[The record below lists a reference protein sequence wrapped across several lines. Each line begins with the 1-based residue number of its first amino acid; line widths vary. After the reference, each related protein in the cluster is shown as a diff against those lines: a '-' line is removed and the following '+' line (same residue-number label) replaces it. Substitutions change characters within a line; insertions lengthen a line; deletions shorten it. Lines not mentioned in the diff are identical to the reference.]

1 MNAVEMR
8 GIVKQYPLVRAIDG
22 ADFTVE
28 QGEIH
33 SLLGENGAG
42 KSTLMKILYGM
53 TTPTAGEVRVF
64 GKPVAI
70 TRPAQ
75 AIALGIG
82 MVHQHFMLTPVMTV
96 AENVVIGSEPV
107 RGVFF
112 DRKKAEAQVAA
123 MIDEYNFHISATAK
137 VETLSVGEQQRVE
150 ILKALY
156 RGADLLILDEPTA
169 VLTPQEVEDLFRV
182 MRQLKAAGKSIIII
196 THKLKETMEIADR
209 VSVLRQGKMIES
221 GVPVAGTTMNELAQI
236 MVGRDVELSVTRRAE
251 QVGEE
256 NFSVRGLSL
265 TERGVPILRDV
276 CLSLRKGEI
285 LGIAGIEGN
294 GQTELI
300 EVLTG
305 LRRPDHMELF
315 KDGKP
320 LSGNAAAFLSA
331 GVGHVPEDRMTRG
344 LVLEMSIEDNLI
356 LGYHRRP
363 AFARRG
369 LRLASA
375 IRKFAEQERTEFAIK
390 APNVQER
397 CSALSGGNQQKVVIA
412 RVFSENPDVIIVA
425 QPTRGV
431 DVGAMEYIHHR
442 LLDLRD
448 SGKSILLISADLDEV
463 RSLSDRLAVI
473 YGGRQAG
480 HLERHGDRPADDR
493 RQPCAGKGGNRMKK
507 HALSGLLKL
516 DGPLLSILSLLIAIV
531 ISGVIM
537 AVCGYNPIEAFGAIL
552 AGSFGSQRAIVQ
564 TLTQATPLIFTGL
577 AFAFAKKASLI
588 NLGAEGQLYMGA
600 LASAAVG
607 MLDLGLPMA
616 LHLPLAVAAGMAAGG
631 LYAGLVGVLKVKFG
645 SNEVIATVML
655 NSIATYLVDYLLNGP
670 MLAENSSV
678 AQTERVLETAQLPR
692 IFQQYQLTIAIL
704 LAVAACILVKL
715 FMDRTALGYEIRA
728 VGLNPDAA
736 ETAGISKAKVTI
748 VALCISGCIA
758 GLAGASH
765 VLGVD
770 RRLINGFSNDYGF
783 SGISVAALAADSPVG
798 VIFAG
803 IVFGALRAGTMELNR
818 TTSIPVEFVNVIQAM
833 VVILVAAPLLVKEL
847 KRLNPAGWSRKTKK
861 EVA

>member
-221 GVPVAGTTMNELAQI
+221 GVPVAGTTMNELAQM

-320 LSGNAAAFLSA
+320 LSGNAAAFLAA

-375 IRKFAEQERTEFAIK
+375 IRRFAEQERTEFAIK
-390 APNVQER
+390 APNLQER

-448 SGKSILLISADLDEV
+448 GGKSILLISADLDEV

-473 YGGRQAG
+473 YGGRIVA
-480 HLERHGDRPADDR
+480 E
-493 RQPCAGKGGNRMKK
+493 GKPDTWSDMEIGLLMTGGN
-507 HALSGLLKL
+507 
-516 DGPLLSILSLLIAIV
+516 
-531 ISGVIM
+531 
-537 AVCGYNPIEAFGAIL
+537 L
-552 AGSFGSQRAIVQ
+552 A
-564 TLTQATPLIFTGL
+564 PE
-577 AFAFAKKASLI
+577 K
-588 NLGAEGQLYMGA
+588 EG
-600 LASAAVG
+600 
-607 MLDLGLPMA
+607 
-616 LHLPLAVAAGMAAGG
+616 
-631 LYAGLVGVLKVKFG
+631 
-645 SNEVIATVML
+645 
-655 NSIATYLVDYLLNGP
+655 
-670 MLAENSSV
+670 
-678 AQTERVLETAQLPR
+678 TA
-692 IFQQYQLTIAIL
+692 
-704 LAVAACILVKL
+704 
-715 FMDRTALGYEIRA
+715 
-728 VGLNPDAA
+728 
-736 ETAGISKAKVTI
+736 
-748 VALCISGCIA
+748 
-758 GLAGASH
+758 
-765 VLGVD
+765 
-770 RRLINGFSNDYGF
+770 
-783 SGISVAALAADSPVG
+783 
-798 VIFAG
+798 
-803 IVFGALRAGTMELNR
+803 
-818 TTSIPVEFVNVIQAM
+818 
-833 VVILVAAPLLVKEL
+833 
-847 KRLNPAGWSRKTKK
+847 
-861 EVA
+861 

>member
-1 MNAVEMR
+1 MR

-137 VETLSVGEQQRVE
+137 GETLSVGEQQRVE

-221 GVPVAGTTMNELAQI
+221 GVPVAGTTMNELAQM

-320 LSGNAAAFLSA
+320 LSGNAAAFLAA

-375 IRKFAEQERTEFAIK
+375 IRRFAEQERTEFAIK

-448 SGKSILLISADLDEV
+448 GGKSILLISADLDEV

-473 YGGRQAG
+473 YGGRIVA
-480 HLERHGDRPADDR
+480 E
-493 RQPCAGKGGNRMKK
+493 GKPDTWSDMEI
-507 HALSGLLKL
+507 GLLMT
-516 DGPLLSILSLLIAIV
+516 GGSLA
-531 ISGVIM
+531 
-537 AVCGYNPIEAFGAIL
+537 PE
-552 AGSFGSQRAIVQ
+552 
-564 TLTQATPLIFTGL
+564 
-577 AFAFAKKASLI
+577 K
-588 NLGAEGQLYMGA
+588 EG
-600 LASAAVG
+600 
-607 MLDLGLPMA
+607 
-616 LHLPLAVAAGMAAGG
+616 
-631 LYAGLVGVLKVKFG
+631 
-645 SNEVIATVML
+645 
-655 NSIATYLVDYLLNGP
+655 
-670 MLAENSSV
+670 
-678 AQTERVLETAQLPR
+678 TA
-692 IFQQYQLTIAIL
+692 
-704 LAVAACILVKL
+704 
-715 FMDRTALGYEIRA
+715 
-728 VGLNPDAA
+728 
-736 ETAGISKAKVTI
+736 
-748 VALCISGCIA
+748 
-758 GLAGASH
+758 
-765 VLGVD
+765 
-770 RRLINGFSNDYGF
+770 
-783 SGISVAALAADSPVG
+783 
-798 VIFAG
+798 
-803 IVFGALRAGTMELNR
+803 
-818 TTSIPVEFVNVIQAM
+818 
-833 VVILVAAPLLVKEL
+833 
-847 KRLNPAGWSRKTKK
+847 
-861 EVA
+861 

>member
-1 MNAVEMR
+1 MR

-221 GVPVAGTTMNELAQI
+221 GVPVEGTNMNELAQM

-363 AFARRG
+363 AFARHG

-448 SGKSILLISADLDEV
+448 GGKSILLISADLDEV

-473 YGGRQAG
+473 YGGRIVA
-480 HLERHGDRPADDR
+480 E
-493 RQPCAGKGGNRMKK
+493 GKPDTWSDMEI
-507 HALSGLLKL
+507 GLLMT
-516 DGPLLSILSLLIAIV
+516 GGSLA
-531 ISGVIM
+531 
-537 AVCGYNPIEAFGAIL
+537 PE
-552 AGSFGSQRAIVQ
+552 
-564 TLTQATPLIFTGL
+564 
-577 AFAFAKKASLI
+577 K
-588 NLGAEGQLYMGA
+588 EG
-600 LASAAVG
+600 
-607 MLDLGLPMA
+607 
-616 LHLPLAVAAGMAAGG
+616 
-631 LYAGLVGVLKVKFG
+631 
-645 SNEVIATVML
+645 
-655 NSIATYLVDYLLNGP
+655 
-670 MLAENSSV
+670 
-678 AQTERVLETAQLPR
+678 TA
-692 IFQQYQLTIAIL
+692 
-704 LAVAACILVKL
+704 
-715 FMDRTALGYEIRA
+715 
-728 VGLNPDAA
+728 
-736 ETAGISKAKVTI
+736 
-748 VALCISGCIA
+748 
-758 GLAGASH
+758 
-765 VLGVD
+765 
-770 RRLINGFSNDYGF
+770 
-783 SGISVAALAADSPVG
+783 
-798 VIFAG
+798 
-803 IVFGALRAGTMELNR
+803 
-818 TTSIPVEFVNVIQAM
+818 
-833 VVILVAAPLLVKEL
+833 
-847 KRLNPAGWSRKTKK
+847 
-861 EVA
+861 

>member
-1 MNAVEMR
+1 MR

-75 AIALGIG
+75 AIALGSG
-82 MVHQHFMLTPVMTV
+82 LVHQHFMLTPVMTV

-221 GVPVAGTTMNELAQI
+221 GVPVAGTTMNELAQM

-320 LSGNAAAFLSA
+320 LSGNAAAFLAA

-375 IRKFAEQERTEFAIK
+375 IRRFAEQERTEFAIK

-448 SGKSILLISADLDEV
+448 GGKSILLISADLDEV

-473 YGGRQAG
+473 YGGRIVA
-480 HLERHGDRPADDR
+480 E
-493 RQPCAGKGGNRMKK
+493 GKPDTWSDMEI
-507 HALSGLLKL
+507 GLLMT
-516 DGPLLSILSLLIAIV
+516 GGSLA
-531 ISGVIM
+531 
-537 AVCGYNPIEAFGAIL
+537 PE
-552 AGSFGSQRAIVQ
+552 
-564 TLTQATPLIFTGL
+564 
-577 AFAFAKKASLI
+577 K
-588 NLGAEGQLYMGA
+588 EG
-600 LASAAVG
+600 
-607 MLDLGLPMA
+607 
-616 LHLPLAVAAGMAAGG
+616 
-631 LYAGLVGVLKVKFG
+631 
-645 SNEVIATVML
+645 
-655 NSIATYLVDYLLNGP
+655 
-670 MLAENSSV
+670 
-678 AQTERVLETAQLPR
+678 TA
-692 IFQQYQLTIAIL
+692 
-704 LAVAACILVKL
+704 
-715 FMDRTALGYEIRA
+715 
-728 VGLNPDAA
+728 
-736 ETAGISKAKVTI
+736 
-748 VALCISGCIA
+748 
-758 GLAGASH
+758 
-765 VLGVD
+765 
-770 RRLINGFSNDYGF
+770 
-783 SGISVAALAADSPVG
+783 
-798 VIFAG
+798 
-803 IVFGALRAGTMELNR
+803 
-818 TTSIPVEFVNVIQAM
+818 
-833 VVILVAAPLLVKEL
+833 
-847 KRLNPAGWSRKTKK
+847 
-861 EVA
+861 

>member
-221 GVPVAGTTMNELAQI
+221 GVPVAGTTMNELAQM

-265 TERGVPILRDV
+265 TERGVPLLRDV

-320 LSGNAAAFLSA
+320 LSGNAAAFLAA

-473 YGGRQAG
+473 YGGRIVA
-480 HLERHGDRPADDR
+480 E
-493 RQPCAGKGGNRMKK
+493 GKPDTWSDMEI
-507 HALSGLLKL
+507 GLLMT
-516 DGPLLSILSLLIAIV
+516 GGSLA
-531 ISGVIM
+531 
-537 AVCGYNPIEAFGAIL
+537 PE
-552 AGSFGSQRAIVQ
+552 
-564 TLTQATPLIFTGL
+564 
-577 AFAFAKKASLI
+577 K
-588 NLGAEGQLYMGA
+588 EG
-600 LASAAVG
+600 
-607 MLDLGLPMA
+607 
-616 LHLPLAVAAGMAAGG
+616 
-631 LYAGLVGVLKVKFG
+631 
-645 SNEVIATVML
+645 
-655 NSIATYLVDYLLNGP
+655 
-670 MLAENSSV
+670 
-678 AQTERVLETAQLPR
+678 TA
-692 IFQQYQLTIAIL
+692 
-704 LAVAACILVKL
+704 
-715 FMDRTALGYEIRA
+715 
-728 VGLNPDAA
+728 
-736 ETAGISKAKVTI
+736 
-748 VALCISGCIA
+748 
-758 GLAGASH
+758 
-765 VLGVD
+765 
-770 RRLINGFSNDYGF
+770 
-783 SGISVAALAADSPVG
+783 
-798 VIFAG
+798 
-803 IVFGALRAGTMELNR
+803 
-818 TTSIPVEFVNVIQAM
+818 
-833 VVILVAAPLLVKEL
+833 
-847 KRLNPAGWSRKTKK
+847 
-861 EVA
+861 

>member
-1 MNAVEMR
+1 MR

-221 GVPVAGTTMNELAQI
+221 GVPVAGTTMNELAQM
-236 MVGRDVELSVTRRAE
+236 MVGRDVELSVTRRSE

-256 NFSVRGLSL
+256 NFAVRGLSL

-320 LSGNAAAFLSA
+320 LSGNAAAFLAA

-375 IRKFAEQERTEFAIK
+375 IRRFAEQERTEFAIK

-448 SGKSILLISADLDEV
+448 GGKSILLISADLDEV

-473 YGGRQAG
+473 YGGRIVA
-480 HLERHGDRPADDR
+480 E
-493 RQPCAGKGGNRMKK
+493 GKPDTWSDMEI
-507 HALSGLLKL
+507 GLLMT
-516 DGPLLSILSLLIAIV
+516 GGSLA
-531 ISGVIM
+531 
-537 AVCGYNPIEAFGAIL
+537 PE
-552 AGSFGSQRAIVQ
+552 
-564 TLTQATPLIFTGL
+564 
-577 AFAFAKKASLI
+577 K
-588 NLGAEGQLYMGA
+588 EG
-600 LASAAVG
+600 
-607 MLDLGLPMA
+607 
-616 LHLPLAVAAGMAAGG
+616 
-631 LYAGLVGVLKVKFG
+631 
-645 SNEVIATVML
+645 
-655 NSIATYLVDYLLNGP
+655 
-670 MLAENSSV
+670 
-678 AQTERVLETAQLPR
+678 TA
-692 IFQQYQLTIAIL
+692 
-704 LAVAACILVKL
+704 
-715 FMDRTALGYEIRA
+715 
-728 VGLNPDAA
+728 
-736 ETAGISKAKVTI
+736 
-748 VALCISGCIA
+748 
-758 GLAGASH
+758 
-765 VLGVD
+765 
-770 RRLINGFSNDYGF
+770 
-783 SGISVAALAADSPVG
+783 
-798 VIFAG
+798 
-803 IVFGALRAGTMELNR
+803 
-818 TTSIPVEFVNVIQAM
+818 
-833 VVILVAAPLLVKEL
+833 
-847 KRLNPAGWSRKTKK
+847 
-861 EVA
+861 

>member
-1 MNAVEMR
+1 MR

-221 GVPVAGTTMNELAQI
+221 GVPVAGTTMNELAQM

-320 LSGNAAAFLSA
+320 LSGNAAAFLAA

-375 IRKFAEQERTEFAIK
+375 IRRFAEPERTEFAIK
-390 APNVQER
+390 APNLQER

-448 SGKSILLISADLDEV
+448 GGKSILLISADLDEV

-473 YGGRQAG
+473 YGGRIVA
-480 HLERHGDRPADDR
+480 E
-493 RQPCAGKGGNRMKK
+493 GKPDTWSDMEI
-507 HALSGLLKL
+507 GLLMT
-516 DGPLLSILSLLIAIV
+516 GGSLA
-531 ISGVIM
+531 
-537 AVCGYNPIEAFGAIL
+537 PE
-552 AGSFGSQRAIVQ
+552 
-564 TLTQATPLIFTGL
+564 
-577 AFAFAKKASLI
+577 K
-588 NLGAEGQLYMGA
+588 EG
-600 LASAAVG
+600 
-607 MLDLGLPMA
+607 
-616 LHLPLAVAAGMAAGG
+616 
-631 LYAGLVGVLKVKFG
+631 
-645 SNEVIATVML
+645 
-655 NSIATYLVDYLLNGP
+655 
-670 MLAENSSV
+670 
-678 AQTERVLETAQLPR
+678 TA
-692 IFQQYQLTIAIL
+692 
-704 LAVAACILVKL
+704 
-715 FMDRTALGYEIRA
+715 
-728 VGLNPDAA
+728 
-736 ETAGISKAKVTI
+736 
-748 VALCISGCIA
+748 
-758 GLAGASH
+758 
-765 VLGVD
+765 
-770 RRLINGFSNDYGF
+770 
-783 SGISVAALAADSPVG
+783 
-798 VIFAG
+798 
-803 IVFGALRAGTMELNR
+803 
-818 TTSIPVEFVNVIQAM
+818 
-833 VVILVAAPLLVKEL
+833 
-847 KRLNPAGWSRKTKK
+847 
-861 EVA
+861 

>member
-1 MNAVEMR
+1 MR
-8 GIVKQYPLVRAIDG
+8 GIVKQYPLGRAIDG

-221 GVPVAGTTMNELAQI
+221 GVPVAGTTMNELAQM

-320 LSGNAAAFLSA
+320 LSGNAAAFLAA

-375 IRKFAEQERTEFAIK
+375 IRRFAEQERTEFAIK

-448 SGKSILLISADLDEV
+448 GGKSILLISADLDEV

-473 YGGRQAG
+473 YGGRIVA
-480 HLERHGDRPADDR
+480 E
-493 RQPCAGKGGNRMKK
+493 GKPDTWSDMEI
-507 HALSGLLKL
+507 GLLMT
-516 DGPLLSILSLLIAIV
+516 GGSLA
-531 ISGVIM
+531 
-537 AVCGYNPIEAFGAIL
+537 PE
-552 AGSFGSQRAIVQ
+552 
-564 TLTQATPLIFTGL
+564 
-577 AFAFAKKASLI
+577 K
-588 NLGAEGQLYMGA
+588 EG
-600 LASAAVG
+600 
-607 MLDLGLPMA
+607 
-616 LHLPLAVAAGMAAGG
+616 
-631 LYAGLVGVLKVKFG
+631 
-645 SNEVIATVML
+645 
-655 NSIATYLVDYLLNGP
+655 
-670 MLAENSSV
+670 
-678 AQTERVLETAQLPR
+678 TA
-692 IFQQYQLTIAIL
+692 
-704 LAVAACILVKL
+704 
-715 FMDRTALGYEIRA
+715 
-728 VGLNPDAA
+728 
-736 ETAGISKAKVTI
+736 
-748 VALCISGCIA
+748 
-758 GLAGASH
+758 
-765 VLGVD
+765 
-770 RRLINGFSNDYGF
+770 
-783 SGISVAALAADSPVG
+783 
-798 VIFAG
+798 
-803 IVFGALRAGTMELNR
+803 
-818 TTSIPVEFVNVIQAM
+818 
-833 VVILVAAPLLVKEL
+833 
-847 KRLNPAGWSRKTKK
+847 
-861 EVA
+861 

>member
-1 MNAVEMR
+1 MALLEMQQICKAFSGVYANDHVDLMVE
-8 GIVKQYPLVRAIDG
+8 K
-22 ADFTVE
+22 
-28 QGEIH
+28 GEIH
-33 SLLGENGAG
+33 ALLGENGAG
-42 KSTLMKILYGM
+42 KTTLMNILFGIYSADSGQILWK
-53 TTPTAGEVRVF
+53 GEPVRF
-64 GKPVAI
+64 ASPKD
-70 TRPAQ
+70 
-75 AIALGIG
+75 AIAAGIG
-82 MVHQHFMLTPVMTV
+82 MVQQHFSLVRKMTV
-96 AENVVIGSEPV
+96 LDNIILNLRDNRFVL
-107 RGVFF
+107 
-112 DRKKAEAQVAA
+112 DRKQARQRVCALAEKYGLTVDPDAQVG
-123 MIDEYNFHISATAK
+123 S
-137 VETLSVGEQQRVE
+137 LSVGEQQRVE

-221 GVPVAGTTMNELAQI
+221 GVPVAGTTMNELAQM

-320 LSGNAAAFLSA
+320 LSGNAAAFLAA

-375 IRKFAEQERTEFAIK
+375 IRRFAEQERTEFAIK
-390 APNVQER
+390 APNLQER

-448 SGKSILLISADLDEV
+448 GGKSILLISADLDEV

-473 YGGRQAG
+473 YGGRIVA
-480 HLERHGDRPADDR
+480 E
-493 RQPCAGKGGNRMKK
+493 GKPDTWSDMEI
-507 HALSGLLKL
+507 GLLMT
-516 DGPLLSILSLLIAIV
+516 GGSLA
-531 ISGVIM
+531 
-537 AVCGYNPIEAFGAIL
+537 PE
-552 AGSFGSQRAIVQ
+552 
-564 TLTQATPLIFTGL
+564 
-577 AFAFAKKASLI
+577 K
-588 NLGAEGQLYMGA
+588 EG
-600 LASAAVG
+600 
-607 MLDLGLPMA
+607 
-616 LHLPLAVAAGMAAGG
+616 
-631 LYAGLVGVLKVKFG
+631 
-645 SNEVIATVML
+645 
-655 NSIATYLVDYLLNGP
+655 
-670 MLAENSSV
+670 
-678 AQTERVLETAQLPR
+678 TA
-692 IFQQYQLTIAIL
+692 
-704 LAVAACILVKL
+704 
-715 FMDRTALGYEIRA
+715 
-728 VGLNPDAA
+728 
-736 ETAGISKAKVTI
+736 
-748 VALCISGCIA
+748 
-758 GLAGASH
+758 
-765 VLGVD
+765 
-770 RRLINGFSNDYGF
+770 
-783 SGISVAALAADSPVG
+783 
-798 VIFAG
+798 
-803 IVFGALRAGTMELNR
+803 
-818 TTSIPVEFVNVIQAM
+818 
-833 VVILVAAPLLVKEL
+833 
-847 KRLNPAGWSRKTKK
+847 
-861 EVA
+861 

>member
-1 MNAVEMR
+1 MR

-221 GVPVAGTTMNELAQI
+221 GVPVAGTTMNELAQM

-320 LSGNAAAFLSA
+320 LSGNAAAFLAA

-369 LRLASA
+369 LRLATPHPRIS
-375 IRKFAEQERTEFAIK
+375 EQARPQFGQNG
-390 APNVQER
+390 PHVQER

-448 SGKSILLISADLDEV
+448 GGKSILLISADLDEV

-473 YGGRQAG
+473 YGGRIVA
-480 HLERHGDRPADDR
+480 E
-493 RQPCAGKGGNRMKK
+493 GKPDTWSDMEI
-507 HALSGLLKL
+507 GLLMT
-516 DGPLLSILSLLIAIV
+516 GGSLA
-531 ISGVIM
+531 
-537 AVCGYNPIEAFGAIL
+537 PE
-552 AGSFGSQRAIVQ
+552 
-564 TLTQATPLIFTGL
+564 
-577 AFAFAKKASLI
+577 K
-588 NLGAEGQLYMGA
+588 EG
-600 LASAAVG
+600 
-607 MLDLGLPMA
+607 
-616 LHLPLAVAAGMAAGG
+616 
-631 LYAGLVGVLKVKFG
+631 
-645 SNEVIATVML
+645 
-655 NSIATYLVDYLLNGP
+655 
-670 MLAENSSV
+670 
-678 AQTERVLETAQLPR
+678 TA
-692 IFQQYQLTIAIL
+692 
-704 LAVAACILVKL
+704 
-715 FMDRTALGYEIRA
+715 
-728 VGLNPDAA
+728 
-736 ETAGISKAKVTI
+736 
-748 VALCISGCIA
+748 
-758 GLAGASH
+758 
-765 VLGVD
+765 
-770 RRLINGFSNDYGF
+770 
-783 SGISVAALAADSPVG
+783 
-798 VIFAG
+798 
-803 IVFGALRAGTMELNR
+803 
-818 TTSIPVEFVNVIQAM
+818 
-833 VVILVAAPLLVKEL
+833 
-847 KRLNPAGWSRKTKK
+847 
-861 EVA
+861 

>member
-1 MNAVEMR
+1 MR

-221 GVPVAGTTMNELAQI
+221 GVPVAGTTMKELAQM

-294 GQTELI
+294 GQTEL
-300 EVLTG
+300 VYGLTG
-305 LRRPDHMELF
+305 LEKLSGGKITLDGKDITRESIRQRS
-315 KDGKP
+315 KDGM
-320 LSGNAAAFLSA
+320 S
-331 GVGHVPEDRMTRG
+331 HIPEDRHKHG
-344 LVLEMSIEDNLI
+344 LVLDYSLENNMVLQRYWQPEFQKGGFIQSDKVREYSDKLI
-356 LGYHRRP
+356 AQYDVRSGQGSSTIVR
-363 AFARRG
+363 
-369 LRLASA
+369 SM
-375 IRKFAEQERTEFAIK
+375 
-390 APNVQER
+390 
-397 CSALSGGNQQKVVIA
+397 SGGNQQKAIIA
-412 RVFSENPDVIIVA
+412 REIDKDPKLLVA
-425 QPTRGV
+425 VQPTRGL
-431 DVGAMEYIHHR
+431 DVGAIEYIHR
-442 LLDLRD
+442 QIVAERDKGKAVLLVSLE
-448 SGKSILLISADLDEV
+448 LDEV
-463 RSLSDRLAVI
+463 MNLSDR
-473 YGGRQAG
+473 
-480 HLERHGDRPADDR
+480 
-493 RQPCAGKGGNRMKK
+493 
-507 HALSGLLKL
+507 
-516 DGPLLSILSLLIAIV
+516 ILVMYEGEIV
-531 ISGVIM
+531 GEFD
-537 AVCGYNPIEAFGAIL
+537 PKTTT
-552 AGSFGSQRAIVQ
+552 VQ
-564 TLTQATPLIFTGL
+564 E
-577 AFAFAKKASLI
+577 
-588 NLGAEGQLYMGA
+588 LGLYM
-600 LASAAVG
+600 
-607 MLDLGLPMA
+607 
-616 LHLPLAVAAGMAAGG
+616 
-631 LYAGLVGVLKVKFG
+631 
-645 SNEVIATVML
+645 
-655 NSIATYLVDYLLNGP
+655 
-670 MLAENSSV
+670 
-678 AQTERVLETAQLPR
+678 
-692 IFQQYQLTIAIL
+692 
-704 LAVAACILVKL
+704 
-715 FMDRTALGYEIRA
+715 
-728 VGLNPDAA
+728 
-736 ETAGISKAKVTI
+736 
-748 VALCISGCIA
+748 
-758 GLAGASH
+758 AGARKQ
-765 VLGVD
+765 G
-770 RRLINGFSNDYGF
+770 
-783 SGISVAALAADSPVG
+783 
-798 VIFAG
+798 
-803 IVFGALRAGTMELNR
+803 
-818 TTSIPVEFVNVIQAM
+818 
-833 VVILVAAPLLVKEL
+833 KES
-847 KRLNPAGWSRKTKK
+847 K
-861 EVA
+861 

>member
-1 MNAVEMR
+1 MR

-221 GVPVAGTTMNELAQI
+221 GVPVAGTTMNELAQM

-285 LGIAGIEGN
+285 LGIAGIEGT

-320 LSGNAAAFLSA
+320 LSGNAAAFLAA

-375 IRKFAEQERTEFAIK
+375 IRRFAEQERTEFAIK

-448 SGKSILLISADLDEV
+448 GGKSILLISADLDEV

-473 YGGRQAG
+473 YGGRIVA
-480 HLERHGDRPADDR
+480 E
-493 RQPCAGKGGNRMKK
+493 GKPDTWSDMEI
-507 HALSGLLKL
+507 GLLMT
-516 DGPLLSILSLLIAIV
+516 GGSLA
-531 ISGVIM
+531 
-537 AVCGYNPIEAFGAIL
+537 PE
-552 AGSFGSQRAIVQ
+552 
-564 TLTQATPLIFTGL
+564 
-577 AFAFAKKASLI
+577 K
-588 NLGAEGQLYMGA
+588 EG
-600 LASAAVG
+600 
-607 MLDLGLPMA
+607 
-616 LHLPLAVAAGMAAGG
+616 
-631 LYAGLVGVLKVKFG
+631 
-645 SNEVIATVML
+645 
-655 NSIATYLVDYLLNGP
+655 
-670 MLAENSSV
+670 
-678 AQTERVLETAQLPR
+678 TA
-692 IFQQYQLTIAIL
+692 
-704 LAVAACILVKL
+704 
-715 FMDRTALGYEIRA
+715 
-728 VGLNPDAA
+728 
-736 ETAGISKAKVTI
+736 
-748 VALCISGCIA
+748 
-758 GLAGASH
+758 
-765 VLGVD
+765 
-770 RRLINGFSNDYGF
+770 
-783 SGISVAALAADSPVG
+783 
-798 VIFAG
+798 
-803 IVFGALRAGTMELNR
+803 
-818 TTSIPVEFVNVIQAM
+818 
-833 VVILVAAPLLVKEL
+833 
-847 KRLNPAGWSRKTKK
+847 
-861 EVA
+861 

>member
-1 MNAVEMR
+1 MR

-221 GVPVAGTTMNELAQI
+221 GVPVAGTTMNELAQM

-320 LSGNAAAFLSA
+320 LSGNAAAFLAA

-375 IRKFAEQERTEFAIK
+375 IRRFAEQERTEFAIK

-448 SGKSILLISADLDEV
+448 GGKSILLISADLDEV

-473 YGGRQAG
+473 YGGRIVAEG
-480 HLERHGDRPADDR
+480 KPDTWSDMEIGLLMTGGSLAPE
-493 RQPCAGKGGNRMKK
+493 KGG
-507 HALSGLLKL
+507 
-516 DGPLLSILSLLIAIV
+516 
-531 ISGVIM
+531 
-537 AVCGYNPIEAFGAIL
+537 
-552 AGSFGSQRAIVQ
+552 
-564 TLTQATPLIFTGL
+564 
-577 AFAFAKKASLI
+577 
-588 NLGAEGQLYMGA
+588 
-600 LASAAVG
+600 
-607 MLDLGLPMA
+607 
-616 LHLPLAVAAGMAAGG
+616 
-631 LYAGLVGVLKVKFG
+631 
-645 SNEVIATVML
+645 
-655 NSIATYLVDYLLNGP
+655 
-670 MLAENSSV
+670 
-678 AQTERVLETAQLPR
+678 TA
-692 IFQQYQLTIAIL
+692 
-704 LAVAACILVKL
+704 
-715 FMDRTALGYEIRA
+715 
-728 VGLNPDAA
+728 
-736 ETAGISKAKVTI
+736 
-748 VALCISGCIA
+748 
-758 GLAGASH
+758 
-765 VLGVD
+765 
-770 RRLINGFSNDYGF
+770 
-783 SGISVAALAADSPVG
+783 
-798 VIFAG
+798 
-803 IVFGALRAGTMELNR
+803 
-818 TTSIPVEFVNVIQAM
+818 
-833 VVILVAAPLLVKEL
+833 
-847 KRLNPAGWSRKTKK
+847 
-861 EVA
+861 

>member
-1 MNAVEMR
+1 MR

-221 GVPVAGTTMNELAQI
+221 GVPVAGTTMNELAQM

-265 TERGVPILRDV
+265 TERGVPLLRDV

-375 IRKFAEQERTEFAIK
+375 IRRFAEQERTEFAIK
-390 APNVQER
+390 APNLQER

-448 SGKSILLISADLDEV
+448 GGKSILLISADLDEV

-473 YGGRQAG
+473 YGGRIVA
-480 HLERHGDRPADDR
+480 E
-493 RQPCAGKGGNRMKK
+493 GKPDTWSDMEI
-507 HALSGLLKL
+507 GLLMT
-516 DGPLLSILSLLIAIV
+516 GGSLA
-531 ISGVIM
+531 
-537 AVCGYNPIEAFGAIL
+537 PE
-552 AGSFGSQRAIVQ
+552 
-564 TLTQATPLIFTGL
+564 
-577 AFAFAKKASLI
+577 K
-588 NLGAEGQLYMGA
+588 EG
-600 LASAAVG
+600 
-607 MLDLGLPMA
+607 
-616 LHLPLAVAAGMAAGG
+616 
-631 LYAGLVGVLKVKFG
+631 
-645 SNEVIATVML
+645 
-655 NSIATYLVDYLLNGP
+655 
-670 MLAENSSV
+670 
-678 AQTERVLETAQLPR
+678 TA
-692 IFQQYQLTIAIL
+692 
-704 LAVAACILVKL
+704 
-715 FMDRTALGYEIRA
+715 
-728 VGLNPDAA
+728 
-736 ETAGISKAKVTI
+736 
-748 VALCISGCIA
+748 
-758 GLAGASH
+758 
-765 VLGVD
+765 
-770 RRLINGFSNDYGF
+770 
-783 SGISVAALAADSPVG
+783 
-798 VIFAG
+798 
-803 IVFGALRAGTMELNR
+803 
-818 TTSIPVEFVNVIQAM
+818 
-833 VVILVAAPLLVKEL
+833 
-847 KRLNPAGWSRKTKK
+847 
-861 EVA
+861 

>member
-1 MNAVEMR
+1 MR

-221 GVPVAGTTMNELAQI
+221 GVPVAGTTMNELAQM

-305 LRRPDHMELF
+305 LRRPDHIELF

-320 LSGNAAAFLSA
+320 LSGNAAAFLAA

-375 IRKFAEQERTEFAIK
+375 IRRFAEQERTEFAIK

-448 SGKSILLISADLDEV
+448 GGKSILLISADLDEV

-473 YGGRQAG
+473 YGGRIVA
-480 HLERHGDRPADDR
+480 E
-493 RQPCAGKGGNRMKK
+493 GKPDTWSDMEI
-507 HALSGLLKL
+507 GLLMT
-516 DGPLLSILSLLIAIV
+516 GGSLA
-531 ISGVIM
+531 
-537 AVCGYNPIEAFGAIL
+537 PE
-552 AGSFGSQRAIVQ
+552 
-564 TLTQATPLIFTGL
+564 
-577 AFAFAKKASLI
+577 K
-588 NLGAEGQLYMGA
+588 EG
-600 LASAAVG
+600 
-607 MLDLGLPMA
+607 
-616 LHLPLAVAAGMAAGG
+616 
-631 LYAGLVGVLKVKFG
+631 
-645 SNEVIATVML
+645 
-655 NSIATYLVDYLLNGP
+655 
-670 MLAENSSV
+670 
-678 AQTERVLETAQLPR
+678 TA
-692 IFQQYQLTIAIL
+692 
-704 LAVAACILVKL
+704 
-715 FMDRTALGYEIRA
+715 
-728 VGLNPDAA
+728 
-736 ETAGISKAKVTI
+736 
-748 VALCISGCIA
+748 
-758 GLAGASH
+758 
-765 VLGVD
+765 
-770 RRLINGFSNDYGF
+770 
-783 SGISVAALAADSPVG
+783 
-798 VIFAG
+798 
-803 IVFGALRAGTMELNR
+803 
-818 TTSIPVEFVNVIQAM
+818 
-833 VVILVAAPLLVKEL
+833 
-847 KRLNPAGWSRKTKK
+847 
-861 EVA
+861 

>member
-221 GVPVAGTTMNELAQI
+221 GVPVAGTTMNELAQM

-320 LSGNAAAFLSA
+320 LSGNAAAFLAA

-344 LVLEMSIEDNLI
+344 LVLGMSIEDNLI

-375 IRKFAEQERTEFAIK
+375 IRRFAEQERTEFAIK
-390 APNVQER
+390 APNLQER

-448 SGKSILLISADLDEV
+448 GGKSILLISADLDEV

-473 YGGRQAG
+473 YGGRIVA
-480 HLERHGDRPADDR
+480 E
-493 RQPCAGKGGNRMKK
+493 GKPDTWSDMEI
-507 HALSGLLKL
+507 GLLMT
-516 DGPLLSILSLLIAIV
+516 GGSLA
-531 ISGVIM
+531 
-537 AVCGYNPIEAFGAIL
+537 PE
-552 AGSFGSQRAIVQ
+552 
-564 TLTQATPLIFTGL
+564 
-577 AFAFAKKASLI
+577 K
-588 NLGAEGQLYMGA
+588 EG
-600 LASAAVG
+600 
-607 MLDLGLPMA
+607 
-616 LHLPLAVAAGMAAGG
+616 
-631 LYAGLVGVLKVKFG
+631 
-645 SNEVIATVML
+645 
-655 NSIATYLVDYLLNGP
+655 
-670 MLAENSSV
+670 
-678 AQTERVLETAQLPR
+678 TA
-692 IFQQYQLTIAIL
+692 
-704 LAVAACILVKL
+704 
-715 FMDRTALGYEIRA
+715 
-728 VGLNPDAA
+728 
-736 ETAGISKAKVTI
+736 
-748 VALCISGCIA
+748 
-758 GLAGASH
+758 
-765 VLGVD
+765 
-770 RRLINGFSNDYGF
+770 
-783 SGISVAALAADSPVG
+783 
-798 VIFAG
+798 
-803 IVFGALRAGTMELNR
+803 
-818 TTSIPVEFVNVIQAM
+818 
-833 VVILVAAPLLVKEL
+833 
-847 KRLNPAGWSRKTKK
+847 
-861 EVA
+861 

>member
-1 MNAVEMR
+1 MR

-42 KSTLMKILYGM
+42 KSILMKILYGM

-221 GVPVAGTTMNELAQI
+221 GVPVAGTTMNELAQM

-320 LSGNAAAFLSA
+320 LSGNAAAFLAA

-375 IRKFAEQERTEFAIK
+375 IRRFAEQERTEFAIK

-448 SGKSILLISADLDEV
+448 GGKSILLISADLDEV

-473 YGGRQAG
+473 YGGRIVA
-480 HLERHGDRPADDR
+480 E
-493 RQPCAGKGGNRMKK
+493 GKPDTWSDMEI
-507 HALSGLLKL
+507 GLLMT
-516 DGPLLSILSLLIAIV
+516 GGSLA
-531 ISGVIM
+531 
-537 AVCGYNPIEAFGAIL
+537 PE
-552 AGSFGSQRAIVQ
+552 
-564 TLTQATPLIFTGL
+564 
-577 AFAFAKKASLI
+577 K
-588 NLGAEGQLYMGA
+588 EG
-600 LASAAVG
+600 
-607 MLDLGLPMA
+607 
-616 LHLPLAVAAGMAAGG
+616 
-631 LYAGLVGVLKVKFG
+631 
-645 SNEVIATVML
+645 
-655 NSIATYLVDYLLNGP
+655 
-670 MLAENSSV
+670 
-678 AQTERVLETAQLPR
+678 TA
-692 IFQQYQLTIAIL
+692 
-704 LAVAACILVKL
+704 
-715 FMDRTALGYEIRA
+715 
-728 VGLNPDAA
+728 
-736 ETAGISKAKVTI
+736 
-748 VALCISGCIA
+748 
-758 GLAGASH
+758 
-765 VLGVD
+765 
-770 RRLINGFSNDYGF
+770 
-783 SGISVAALAADSPVG
+783 
-798 VIFAG
+798 
-803 IVFGALRAGTMELNR
+803 
-818 TTSIPVEFVNVIQAM
+818 
-833 VVILVAAPLLVKEL
+833 
-847 KRLNPAGWSRKTKK
+847 
-861 EVA
+861 

>member
-1 MNAVEMR
+1 MR

-53 TTPTAGEVRVF
+53 TPPTAGEVRVF

-182 MRQLKAAGKSIIII
+182 IRQLKAAGKSIIII

-221 GVPVAGTTMNELAQI
+221 GVPVAGTTMNELAQM

-320 LSGNAAAFLSA
+320 LSGNAAAFLAA

-363 AFARRG
+363 AFSRRG

-375 IRKFAEQERTEFAIK
+375 IRRFAEQERTEFAIK

-448 SGKSILLISADLDEV
+448 GGKSILLISADLDEV

-473 YGGRQAG
+473 YGGRIVA
-480 HLERHGDRPADDR
+480 E
-493 RQPCAGKGGNRMKK
+493 GKPDTWSDMEI
-507 HALSGLLKL
+507 GLLMT
-516 DGPLLSILSLLIAIV
+516 GGSLA
-531 ISGVIM
+531 
-537 AVCGYNPIEAFGAIL
+537 PE
-552 AGSFGSQRAIVQ
+552 
-564 TLTQATPLIFTGL
+564 
-577 AFAFAKKASLI
+577 K
-588 NLGAEGQLYMGA
+588 EG
-600 LASAAVG
+600 
-607 MLDLGLPMA
+607 
-616 LHLPLAVAAGMAAGG
+616 
-631 LYAGLVGVLKVKFG
+631 
-645 SNEVIATVML
+645 
-655 NSIATYLVDYLLNGP
+655 
-670 MLAENSSV
+670 
-678 AQTERVLETAQLPR
+678 TA
-692 IFQQYQLTIAIL
+692 
-704 LAVAACILVKL
+704 
-715 FMDRTALGYEIRA
+715 
-728 VGLNPDAA
+728 
-736 ETAGISKAKVTI
+736 
-748 VALCISGCIA
+748 
-758 GLAGASH
+758 
-765 VLGVD
+765 
-770 RRLINGFSNDYGF
+770 
-783 SGISVAALAADSPVG
+783 
-798 VIFAG
+798 
-803 IVFGALRAGTMELNR
+803 
-818 TTSIPVEFVNVIQAM
+818 
-833 VVILVAAPLLVKEL
+833 
-847 KRLNPAGWSRKTKK
+847 
-861 EVA
+861 

>member
-1 MNAVEMR
+1 MR

-82 MVHQHFMLTPVMTV
+82 MVHQHFMLTPVLTV

-221 GVPVAGTTMNELAQI
+221 GVPVAGTTMKELAQM

-320 LSGNAAAFLSA
+320 LSGNAAAFLAA

-448 SGKSILLISADLDEV
+448 GGKSILLISADLDEV

-473 YGGRQAG
+473 YGGRIVA
-480 HLERHGDRPADDR
+480 E
-493 RQPCAGKGGNRMKK
+493 GKPDTWSDMEI
-507 HALSGLLKL
+507 GLLMT
-516 DGPLLSILSLLIAIV
+516 GGSLA
-531 ISGVIM
+531 
-537 AVCGYNPIEAFGAIL
+537 PE
-552 AGSFGSQRAIVQ
+552 
-564 TLTQATPLIFTGL
+564 
-577 AFAFAKKASLI
+577 K
-588 NLGAEGQLYMGA
+588 EG
-600 LASAAVG
+600 
-607 MLDLGLPMA
+607 
-616 LHLPLAVAAGMAAGG
+616 
-631 LYAGLVGVLKVKFG
+631 
-645 SNEVIATVML
+645 
-655 NSIATYLVDYLLNGP
+655 
-670 MLAENSSV
+670 
-678 AQTERVLETAQLPR
+678 TA
-692 IFQQYQLTIAIL
+692 
-704 LAVAACILVKL
+704 
-715 FMDRTALGYEIRA
+715 
-728 VGLNPDAA
+728 
-736 ETAGISKAKVTI
+736 
-748 VALCISGCIA
+748 
-758 GLAGASH
+758 
-765 VLGVD
+765 
-770 RRLINGFSNDYGF
+770 
-783 SGISVAALAADSPVG
+783 
-798 VIFAG
+798 
-803 IVFGALRAGTMELNR
+803 
-818 TTSIPVEFVNVIQAM
+818 
-833 VVILVAAPLLVKEL
+833 
-847 KRLNPAGWSRKTKK
+847 
-861 EVA
+861 

>member
-1 MNAVEMR
+1 MR

-112 DRKKAEAQVAA
+112 DRKKAEAQAAA

-221 GVPVAGTTMNELAQI
+221 GVPVAGTTMNELAQM

-320 LSGNAAAFLSA
+320 LSGNAAAFLAA

-375 IRKFAEQERTEFAIK
+375 IRRFAEQERTEFAIK

-448 SGKSILLISADLDEV
+448 GGKSILLISADLDEV

-473 YGGRQAG
+473 YGGRIVA
-480 HLERHGDRPADDR
+480 E
-493 RQPCAGKGGNRMKK
+493 GKPDTWSDMEI
-507 HALSGLLKL
+507 GLLMT
-516 DGPLLSILSLLIAIV
+516 GGSLA
-531 ISGVIM
+531 
-537 AVCGYNPIEAFGAIL
+537 PE
-552 AGSFGSQRAIVQ
+552 
-564 TLTQATPLIFTGL
+564 
-577 AFAFAKKASLI
+577 K
-588 NLGAEGQLYMGA
+588 EG
-600 LASAAVG
+600 
-607 MLDLGLPMA
+607 
-616 LHLPLAVAAGMAAGG
+616 
-631 LYAGLVGVLKVKFG
+631 
-645 SNEVIATVML
+645 
-655 NSIATYLVDYLLNGP
+655 
-670 MLAENSSV
+670 
-678 AQTERVLETAQLPR
+678 TA
-692 IFQQYQLTIAIL
+692 
-704 LAVAACILVKL
+704 
-715 FMDRTALGYEIRA
+715 
-728 VGLNPDAA
+728 
-736 ETAGISKAKVTI
+736 
-748 VALCISGCIA
+748 
-758 GLAGASH
+758 
-765 VLGVD
+765 
-770 RRLINGFSNDYGF
+770 
-783 SGISVAALAADSPVG
+783 
-798 VIFAG
+798 
-803 IVFGALRAGTMELNR
+803 
-818 TTSIPVEFVNVIQAM
+818 
-833 VVILVAAPLLVKEL
+833 
-847 KRLNPAGWSRKTKK
+847 
-861 EVA
+861 

>member
-70 TRPAQ
+70 THPAQ

-221 GVPVAGTTMNELAQI
+221 GVPVAGTTMNELAQM

-320 LSGNAAAFLSA
+320 LSGNAAAFLAA

-448 SGKSILLISADLDEV
+448 GGKSILLISADLDEV

-473 YGGRQAG
+473 YGGRIVA
-480 HLERHGDRPADDR
+480 E
-493 RQPCAGKGGNRMKK
+493 GKPDTWSDMEI
-507 HALSGLLKL
+507 GLLMT
-516 DGPLLSILSLLIAIV
+516 GGSLA
-531 ISGVIM
+531 
-537 AVCGYNPIEAFGAIL
+537 PE
-552 AGSFGSQRAIVQ
+552 
-564 TLTQATPLIFTGL
+564 
-577 AFAFAKKASLI
+577 K
-588 NLGAEGQLYMGA
+588 EG
-600 LASAAVG
+600 
-607 MLDLGLPMA
+607 
-616 LHLPLAVAAGMAAGG
+616 
-631 LYAGLVGVLKVKFG
+631 
-645 SNEVIATVML
+645 
-655 NSIATYLVDYLLNGP
+655 
-670 MLAENSSV
+670 
-678 AQTERVLETAQLPR
+678 TA
-692 IFQQYQLTIAIL
+692 
-704 LAVAACILVKL
+704 
-715 FMDRTALGYEIRA
+715 
-728 VGLNPDAA
+728 
-736 ETAGISKAKVTI
+736 
-748 VALCISGCIA
+748 
-758 GLAGASH
+758 
-765 VLGVD
+765 
-770 RRLINGFSNDYGF
+770 
-783 SGISVAALAADSPVG
+783 
-798 VIFAG
+798 
-803 IVFGALRAGTMELNR
+803 
-818 TTSIPVEFVNVIQAM
+818 
-833 VVILVAAPLLVKEL
+833 
-847 KRLNPAGWSRKTKK
+847 
-861 EVA
+861 

>member
-1 MNAVEMR
+1 MR

-33 SLLGENGAG
+33 SLLGENGAD

-221 GVPVAGTTMNELAQI
+221 GVPVAGTTMNELAQM

-320 LSGNAAAFLSA
+320 LSGNAAAFLAA

-375 IRKFAEQERTEFAIK
+375 IRRFAEQERTEFAIK

-448 SGKSILLISADLDEV
+448 GGKSILLISADLDEV

-473 YGGRQAG
+473 YGGRIVA
-480 HLERHGDRPADDR
+480 E
-493 RQPCAGKGGNRMKK
+493 GKPDTWSDMEI
-507 HALSGLLKL
+507 GLLMT
-516 DGPLLSILSLLIAIV
+516 GGSLA
-531 ISGVIM
+531 
-537 AVCGYNPIEAFGAIL
+537 PE
-552 AGSFGSQRAIVQ
+552 
-564 TLTQATPLIFTGL
+564 
-577 AFAFAKKASLI
+577 K
-588 NLGAEGQLYMGA
+588 EG
-600 LASAAVG
+600 
-607 MLDLGLPMA
+607 
-616 LHLPLAVAAGMAAGG
+616 
-631 LYAGLVGVLKVKFG
+631 
-645 SNEVIATVML
+645 
-655 NSIATYLVDYLLNGP
+655 
-670 MLAENSSV
+670 
-678 AQTERVLETAQLPR
+678 TA
-692 IFQQYQLTIAIL
+692 
-704 LAVAACILVKL
+704 
-715 FMDRTALGYEIRA
+715 
-728 VGLNPDAA
+728 
-736 ETAGISKAKVTI
+736 
-748 VALCISGCIA
+748 
-758 GLAGASH
+758 
-765 VLGVD
+765 
-770 RRLINGFSNDYGF
+770 
-783 SGISVAALAADSPVG
+783 
-798 VIFAG
+798 
-803 IVFGALRAGTMELNR
+803 
-818 TTSIPVEFVNVIQAM
+818 
-833 VVILVAAPLLVKEL
+833 
-847 KRLNPAGWSRKTKK
+847 
-861 EVA
+861 

>member
-1 MNAVEMR
+1 MR

-221 GVPVAGTTMNELAQI
+221 GVPVAGTTMNELAQM

-305 LRRPDHMELF
+305 LRRPDHLELF

-320 LSGNAAAFLSA
+320 LSGNAAAFLAA

-375 IRKFAEQERTEFAIK
+375 IRRFAEQERTEFAIK
-390 APNVQER
+390 APNLQER

-448 SGKSILLISADLDEV
+448 GGKSILLISADLDEV

-473 YGGRQAG
+473 YGGRIVA
-480 HLERHGDRPADDR
+480 E
-493 RQPCAGKGGNRMKK
+493 GKPDTWSDMEI
-507 HALSGLLKL
+507 GLLMT
-516 DGPLLSILSLLIAIV
+516 GGSLA
-531 ISGVIM
+531 
-537 AVCGYNPIEAFGAIL
+537 PE
-552 AGSFGSQRAIVQ
+552 
-564 TLTQATPLIFTGL
+564 
-577 AFAFAKKASLI
+577 K
-588 NLGAEGQLYMGA
+588 EG
-600 LASAAVG
+600 
-607 MLDLGLPMA
+607 
-616 LHLPLAVAAGMAAGG
+616 
-631 LYAGLVGVLKVKFG
+631 
-645 SNEVIATVML
+645 
-655 NSIATYLVDYLLNGP
+655 
-670 MLAENSSV
+670 
-678 AQTERVLETAQLPR
+678 TA
-692 IFQQYQLTIAIL
+692 
-704 LAVAACILVKL
+704 
-715 FMDRTALGYEIRA
+715 
-728 VGLNPDAA
+728 
-736 ETAGISKAKVTI
+736 
-748 VALCISGCIA
+748 
-758 GLAGASH
+758 
-765 VLGVD
+765 
-770 RRLINGFSNDYGF
+770 
-783 SGISVAALAADSPVG
+783 
-798 VIFAG
+798 
-803 IVFGALRAGTMELNR
+803 
-818 TTSIPVEFVNVIQAM
+818 
-833 VVILVAAPLLVKEL
+833 
-847 KRLNPAGWSRKTKK
+847 
-861 EVA
+861 

>member
-1 MNAVEMR
+1 M
-8 GIVKQYPLVRAIDG
+8 
-22 ADFTVE
+22 
-28 QGEIH
+28 
-33 SLLGENGAG
+33 
-42 KSTLMKILYGM
+42 
-53 TTPTAGEVRVF
+53 
-64 GKPVAI
+64 
-70 TRPAQ
+70 
-75 AIALGIG
+75 
-82 MVHQHFMLTPVMTV
+82 
-96 AENVVIGSEPV
+96 EP
-107 RGVFF
+107 
-112 DRKKAEAQVAA
+112 
-123 MIDEYNFHISATAK
+123 K
-137 VETLSVGEQQRVE
+137 V
-150 ILKALY
+150 
-156 RGADLLILDEPTA
+156 LILDEPTA

-221 GVPVAGTTMNELAQI
+221 GVPVAGTTMNELAQM

-320 LSGNAAAFLSA
+320 LSGNAAAFLAA

-375 IRKFAEQERTEFAIK
+375 IRRFAEQERTEFAIK
-390 APNVQER
+390 APNLQER

-448 SGKSILLISADLDEV
+448 GGKSILLISADLDEV

-473 YGGRQAG
+473 YGGRIVA
-480 HLERHGDRPADDR
+480 E
-493 RQPCAGKGGNRMKK
+493 GKPDTWSDMEI
-507 HALSGLLKL
+507 GLLMT
-516 DGPLLSILSLLIAIV
+516 GGSLA
-531 ISGVIM
+531 
-537 AVCGYNPIEAFGAIL
+537 PE
-552 AGSFGSQRAIVQ
+552 
-564 TLTQATPLIFTGL
+564 
-577 AFAFAKKASLI
+577 K
-588 NLGAEGQLYMGA
+588 EG
-600 LASAAVG
+600 
-607 MLDLGLPMA
+607 
-616 LHLPLAVAAGMAAGG
+616 
-631 LYAGLVGVLKVKFG
+631 
-645 SNEVIATVML
+645 
-655 NSIATYLVDYLLNGP
+655 
-670 MLAENSSV
+670 
-678 AQTERVLETAQLPR
+678 TA
-692 IFQQYQLTIAIL
+692 
-704 LAVAACILVKL
+704 
-715 FMDRTALGYEIRA
+715 
-728 VGLNPDAA
+728 
-736 ETAGISKAKVTI
+736 
-748 VALCISGCIA
+748 
-758 GLAGASH
+758 
-765 VLGVD
+765 
-770 RRLINGFSNDYGF
+770 
-783 SGISVAALAADSPVG
+783 
-798 VIFAG
+798 
-803 IVFGALRAGTMELNR
+803 
-818 TTSIPVEFVNVIQAM
+818 
-833 VVILVAAPLLVKEL
+833 
-847 KRLNPAGWSRKTKK
+847 
-861 EVA
+861 

>member
-1 MNAVEMR
+1 MR

-221 GVPVAGTTMNELAQI
+221 GVPVAGTTMKELAQM

-320 LSGNAAAFLSA
+320 LSGNAAAFLAA

-375 IRKFAEQERTEFAIK
+375 IRRFAEQERTEFAIK

-448 SGKSILLISADLDEV
+448 SGKSILLISADLGEV

-473 YGGRQAG
+473 YGGRIVA
-480 HLERHGDRPADDR
+480 E
-493 RQPCAGKGGNRMKK
+493 GKPDTWSDMEI
-507 HALSGLLKL
+507 GLLMT
-516 DGPLLSILSLLIAIV
+516 GGSLA
-531 ISGVIM
+531 
-537 AVCGYNPIEAFGAIL
+537 PE
-552 AGSFGSQRAIVQ
+552 
-564 TLTQATPLIFTGL
+564 
-577 AFAFAKKASLI
+577 K
-588 NLGAEGQLYMGA
+588 EG
-600 LASAAVG
+600 
-607 MLDLGLPMA
+607 
-616 LHLPLAVAAGMAAGG
+616 
-631 LYAGLVGVLKVKFG
+631 
-645 SNEVIATVML
+645 
-655 NSIATYLVDYLLNGP
+655 
-670 MLAENSSV
+670 
-678 AQTERVLETAQLPR
+678 TA
-692 IFQQYQLTIAIL
+692 
-704 LAVAACILVKL
+704 
-715 FMDRTALGYEIRA
+715 
-728 VGLNPDAA
+728 
-736 ETAGISKAKVTI
+736 
-748 VALCISGCIA
+748 
-758 GLAGASH
+758 
-765 VLGVD
+765 
-770 RRLINGFSNDYGF
+770 
-783 SGISVAALAADSPVG
+783 
-798 VIFAG
+798 
-803 IVFGALRAGTMELNR
+803 
-818 TTSIPVEFVNVIQAM
+818 
-833 VVILVAAPLLVKEL
+833 
-847 KRLNPAGWSRKTKK
+847 
-861 EVA
+861 

>member
-221 GVPVAGTTMNELAQI
+221 GVPVAGTTMNELAQM

-320 LSGNAAAFLSA
+320 LSGNAAAFLAA

-375 IRKFAEQERTEFAIK
+375 IRRFAEQERTEFAIK
-390 APNVQER
+390 APNLQER

-431 DVGAMEYIHHR
+431 DVGAMEYVHHR

-448 SGKSILLISADLDEV
+448 GGKSILLISADLDEV

-473 YGGRQAG
+473 YGGRIVA
-480 HLERHGDRPADDR
+480 E
-493 RQPCAGKGGNRMKK
+493 GKPDTWSDMEI
-507 HALSGLLKL
+507 GLLMT
-516 DGPLLSILSLLIAIV
+516 GGSLA
-531 ISGVIM
+531 
-537 AVCGYNPIEAFGAIL
+537 PE
-552 AGSFGSQRAIVQ
+552 
-564 TLTQATPLIFTGL
+564 
-577 AFAFAKKASLI
+577 K
-588 NLGAEGQLYMGA
+588 EG
-600 LASAAVG
+600 
-607 MLDLGLPMA
+607 
-616 LHLPLAVAAGMAAGG
+616 
-631 LYAGLVGVLKVKFG
+631 
-645 SNEVIATVML
+645 
-655 NSIATYLVDYLLNGP
+655 
-670 MLAENSSV
+670 
-678 AQTERVLETAQLPR
+678 TA
-692 IFQQYQLTIAIL
+692 
-704 LAVAACILVKL
+704 
-715 FMDRTALGYEIRA
+715 
-728 VGLNPDAA
+728 
-736 ETAGISKAKVTI
+736 
-748 VALCISGCIA
+748 
-758 GLAGASH
+758 
-765 VLGVD
+765 
-770 RRLINGFSNDYGF
+770 
-783 SGISVAALAADSPVG
+783 
-798 VIFAG
+798 
-803 IVFGALRAGTMELNR
+803 
-818 TTSIPVEFVNVIQAM
+818 
-833 VVILVAAPLLVKEL
+833 
-847 KRLNPAGWSRKTKK
+847 
-861 EVA
+861 

>member
-1 MNAVEMR
+1 MR

-28 QGEIH
+28 QGEID

-221 GVPVAGTTMNELAQI
+221 GVPVAGTTMNELAQM

-320 LSGNAAAFLSA
+320 LSGNAAAFLAA

-375 IRKFAEQERTEFAIK
+375 IRRFAEQERTEFAIK
-390 APNVQER
+390 APNLQER

-448 SGKSILLISADLDEV
+448 GGKSILLISADLDEV

-473 YGGRQAG
+473 YGGRIVA
-480 HLERHGDRPADDR
+480 E
-493 RQPCAGKGGNRMKK
+493 GKPDTWSDMEI
-507 HALSGLLKL
+507 GLLMT
-516 DGPLLSILSLLIAIV
+516 GGSLA
-531 ISGVIM
+531 
-537 AVCGYNPIEAFGAIL
+537 PE
-552 AGSFGSQRAIVQ
+552 
-564 TLTQATPLIFTGL
+564 
-577 AFAFAKKASLI
+577 K
-588 NLGAEGQLYMGA
+588 EG
-600 LASAAVG
+600 
-607 MLDLGLPMA
+607 
-616 LHLPLAVAAGMAAGG
+616 
-631 LYAGLVGVLKVKFG
+631 
-645 SNEVIATVML
+645 
-655 NSIATYLVDYLLNGP
+655 
-670 MLAENSSV
+670 
-678 AQTERVLETAQLPR
+678 TA
-692 IFQQYQLTIAIL
+692 
-704 LAVAACILVKL
+704 
-715 FMDRTALGYEIRA
+715 
-728 VGLNPDAA
+728 
-736 ETAGISKAKVTI
+736 
-748 VALCISGCIA
+748 
-758 GLAGASH
+758 
-765 VLGVD
+765 
-770 RRLINGFSNDYGF
+770 
-783 SGISVAALAADSPVG
+783 
-798 VIFAG
+798 
-803 IVFGALRAGTMELNR
+803 
-818 TTSIPVEFVNVIQAM
+818 
-833 VVILVAAPLLVKEL
+833 
-847 KRLNPAGWSRKTKK
+847 
-861 EVA
+861 

>member
-53 TTPTAGEVRVF
+53 TPPTAGEVRVF

-221 GVPVAGTTMNELAQI
+221 GVPVAGTTMNELAQM

-276 CLSLRKGEI
+276 CLSLCKGEI

-320 LSGNAAAFLSA
+320 LSGNAAAFLAA

-375 IRKFAEQERTEFAIK
+375 IRRFAEQERTEFAIK

-448 SGKSILLISADLDEV
+448 GGKSILLISADLDEV

-473 YGGRQAG
+473 YGGRIVA
-480 HLERHGDRPADDR
+480 E
-493 RQPCAGKGGNRMKK
+493 GKPDTWSDMEI
-507 HALSGLLKL
+507 GLLMT
-516 DGPLLSILSLLIAIV
+516 GGSLA
-531 ISGVIM
+531 
-537 AVCGYNPIEAFGAIL
+537 PE
-552 AGSFGSQRAIVQ
+552 
-564 TLTQATPLIFTGL
+564 
-577 AFAFAKKASLI
+577 K
-588 NLGAEGQLYMGA
+588 EG
-600 LASAAVG
+600 
-607 MLDLGLPMA
+607 
-616 LHLPLAVAAGMAAGG
+616 
-631 LYAGLVGVLKVKFG
+631 
-645 SNEVIATVML
+645 
-655 NSIATYLVDYLLNGP
+655 
-670 MLAENSSV
+670 
-678 AQTERVLETAQLPR
+678 TA
-692 IFQQYQLTIAIL
+692 
-704 LAVAACILVKL
+704 
-715 FMDRTALGYEIRA
+715 
-728 VGLNPDAA
+728 
-736 ETAGISKAKVTI
+736 
-748 VALCISGCIA
+748 
-758 GLAGASH
+758 
-765 VLGVD
+765 
-770 RRLINGFSNDYGF
+770 
-783 SGISVAALAADSPVG
+783 
-798 VIFAG
+798 
-803 IVFGALRAGTMELNR
+803 
-818 TTSIPVEFVNVIQAM
+818 
-833 VVILVAAPLLVKEL
+833 
-847 KRLNPAGWSRKTKK
+847 
-861 EVA
+861 